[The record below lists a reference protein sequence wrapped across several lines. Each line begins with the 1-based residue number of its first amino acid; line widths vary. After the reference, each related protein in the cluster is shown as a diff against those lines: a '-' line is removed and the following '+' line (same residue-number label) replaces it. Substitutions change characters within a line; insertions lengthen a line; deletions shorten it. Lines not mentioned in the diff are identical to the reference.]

1 MPTHNDRIVGGP
13 LAALI
18 FLLQPGLSLKR
29 WLLLAA
35 LGGGAILL
43 GVAFAAEVP
52 VGQSFSR
59 MMGLATLRSISPLL
73 RGGIFLAIGL
83 TIMAVAALGLYRSV
97 YRVRRRGRAVGL
109 LDSLYI
115 ERVLGAGPKVV
126 AIGGGTGLASL
137 LRGLKHYTSNLTA
150 VVTVADDGG
159 SSGRLR
165 TEMGILPPGD
175 IRNCLA
181 ALADSEDVMQQLM
194 DYRFATSGNLDGHSF
209 GNMLIAALTSI
220 GGSFDKGVEMA
231 GELLAIRGRV
241 IPSTPENVVLVG
253 NTVSGRELIGESRV
267 GAAAEKLREVALLP
281 ATARAHP
288 EAVKAIEQ
296 ADLIILGPGSLF
308 TSIVPNLLVAEIR
321 DAIVRSPGLKMHVA
335 NVAEQPGETEGMSI
349 PDHVQVLR
357 EYGGEEC
364 IDVVIANS
372 FVPALRG
379 DAPKPLFLR
388 SGEWK
393 DTATCVLANVVD
405 TANPTHHDPIKLAS
419 TIAAA
424 YQKHRVVKRRLR
436 KLWQT

>member
-1 MPTHNDRIVGGP
+1 MPTHNDRLVGGP
-13 LAALI
+13 VAALM
-18 FLLQPGLSLKR
+18 FLLQPGLSFKR

-43 GVAFAAEVP
+43 GVAFASQVP

-59 MMGLATLRSISPLL
+59 LIGLATLRSIPPLL
-73 RGGIFLAIGL
+73 RGGIFLGIGL
-83 TIMAVAALGLYRSV
+83 TIIIVAALGLYRSI
-97 YRVRRRGRAVGL
+97 YGVRRRRKTVGR

-126 AIGGGTGLASL
+126 AIGGGTGLSSL
-137 LRGLKHYTSNLTA
+137 LRGLKYYTSNLTA

-181 ALADSEDVMQQLM
+181 ALANSEDVMQRLM
-194 DYRFATSGNLDGHSF
+194 DYRFATSWNLDGHSF

-267 GAAAEKLREVALLP
+267 GAATEKLLEVALIP
-281 ATARAHP
+281 AAARAHP
-288 EAVKAIEQ
+288 EAIKAIEQ

-308 TSIVPNLLVAEIR
+308 TSIVPNLLVSEIR
-321 DAIVRSPGLKMHVA
+321 EAIVHSPALKMHVA
-335 NVAEQPGETEGMSI
+335 NVAEQPGETGGMSI
-349 PDHVQVLR
+349 LDHVQVLR
-357 EYGGEEC
+357 QYGGREC
-364 IDVVIANS
+364 VDVVIANS
-372 FVPALRG
+372 FVPALRE
-379 DAPKPLFLR
+379 DAPRPLVLR
-388 SGEWK
+388 PGEWK

-405 TANPTHHDPIKLAS
+405 PANPTHHDPIKLAS
-419 TIAAA
+419 AIAAA
-424 YQKHRVVKRRLR
+424 YRKHRVVKRRLR